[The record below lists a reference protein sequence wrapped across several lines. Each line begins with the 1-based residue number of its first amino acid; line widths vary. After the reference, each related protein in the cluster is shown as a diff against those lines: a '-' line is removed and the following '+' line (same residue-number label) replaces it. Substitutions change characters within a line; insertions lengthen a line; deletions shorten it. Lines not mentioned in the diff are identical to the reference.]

1 MANNDREPKARKR
14 GRPVNKFSVKLFLLD
29 PDNEITKVTKEI
41 CSKEA
46 INQLMQNGCGPP
58 QPGTVMKF

>member
-14 GRPVNKFSVKLFLLD
+14 GRPVKKFSVKLFLLD

-46 INQLMQNGCGPP
+46 INQLMQKGCGPP